1 MEHKKSLSEVIYEDL
16 KKKILLN
23 HLRPGDL
30 ISETALVEQYY
41 VSRTPIRQALQK
53 LQDRG
58 LVQIRDGVGTFVTF
72 LTHEDVANAYEI
84 RNAVEKIACRT
95 SIYKITKEE
104 LDDLE
109 SRFLQLKQQLSRGG
123 YGASL
128 DKIANADWDLHDLI
142 VNKSNNTFL
151 PLITERINLVLRRY
165 QYSYVSTFE
174 NAIAEHLEIIALIR
188 AKDQEGL
195 IAAVDKHVQFKSI

>member
-1 MEHKKSLSEVIYEDL
+1 M
-16 KKKILLN
+16 
-23 HLRPGDL
+23 RPGDL

-174 NAIAEHLEIIALIR
+174 NAIEEHLEIIALIR
-188 AKDQEGL
+188 AKDLDGL
-195 IAAVDKHVQFKSI
+195 VAAVDKHVQFKSI

>member
-1 MEHKKSLSEVIYEDL
+1 MLHKKSLSEVIYEDL

-174 NAIAEHLEIIALIR
+174 NAIEEHLEIIALIR
-188 AKDQEGL
+188 AKDLDGL
-195 IAAVDKHVQFKSI
+195 VAAVDKHVQFKSI